1 MLMMKTDANAAGVPP
16 EFIKIWVKREGVP
29 SSRRRVHVQTKP
41 MIRWDRFMYQVR
53 RARALGTMPD
63 VSPCPLLCTP
73 PSPSLPQLQQDMDME
88 DVDGVFTEKQMEPAV
103 VDMPI
108 WRIQTLMEGDAD
120 EEYVVKYPEG
130 AVRADRSTQTPQ
142 L

>member
-1 MLMMKTDANAAGVPP
+1 
-16 EFIKIWVKREGVP
+16 
-29 SSRRRVHVQTKP
+29 
-41 MIRWDRFMYQVR
+41 
-53 RARALGTMPD
+53 
-63 VSPCPLLCTP
+63 
-73 PSPSLPQLQQDMDME
+73 MDME

-130 AVRADRSTQTPQ
+130 AVRADGSTQTPQ